1 MNILSIGNSFS
12 ADSQRYLHN
21 IAKSAGE
28 NITCVNIFIGGC
40 SLHTHFANINND
52 SDSYLLEYNGERTGF
67 KVSVKEALLSRE
79 WDYVTIQQVS
89 HLSFNY
95 DTYQPYANKLVE
107 YVRTYAPKAKIL
119 VHQTWGYET
128 NSKNILERGFQKY
141 DDMFAVV
148 KNSYEKLA
156 EEIKADGI
164 IPCGQAMSNM
174 LKNGLEKVHR
184 DGFHA
189 DLGHGRFALALT
201 WFEFLTGKDCRDV
214 TFNDFDVEVS
224 DKEIEIAK
232 KSAHEAV
239 EYR

>member
-28 NITCVNIFIGGC
+28 NITCVNLFIGGC

-52 SDSYLLEYNGERTGF
+52 SDSYMLEYNGERTGF

-95 DTYQPYANKLVE
+95 DTYQPYVNKLVE

-119 VHQTWGYET
+119 IHQTWGYET
-128 NSKNILERGFQKY
+128 NSKNILEKGFVKHE
-141 DDMFAVV
+141 DMFEQV
-148 KNSYEKLA
+148 KEAYNKLK
-156 EEIKADGI
+156 EEVNADGL
-164 IPCGQAMSNM
+164 IPCGQTMANM
-174 LKNGLEKVHR
+174 LKNGLDKVHR
-184 DGFHA
+184 DCFHA
-189 DLGHGRFALALT
+189 DVGYGRFALALT
-201 WFEFLTGKDCRDV
+201 WFEFLTGKDCREVVFD
-214 TFNDFDVEVS
+214 DFDVPVTER
-224 DKEIEIAK
+224 EIEIAK
-232 KSAHEAV
+232 NSAHCAV
-239 EYR
+239 AGK